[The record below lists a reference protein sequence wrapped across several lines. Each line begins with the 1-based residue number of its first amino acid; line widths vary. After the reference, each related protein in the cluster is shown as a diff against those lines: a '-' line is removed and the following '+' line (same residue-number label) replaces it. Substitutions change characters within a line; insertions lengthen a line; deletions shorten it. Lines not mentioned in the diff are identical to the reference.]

1 MTEPDPAPTAPR
13 RYESVIDKQWR
24 LAQERGE
31 LEDLPG
37 AGRPIPGAGE
47 APDELWWVKGLIARE
62 GLSTE
67 PLLPTAVRL
76 RKELDRLE
84 ATLDELRTEDE
95 VRAEVA
101 ELNRRVTAHVRTP
114 SGPPVRLAV
123 VDVDDAVRGW
133 IERRPAPRPRPAP
146 ETPVIRSRW
155 WRRRP

>member
-1 MTEPDPAPTAPR
+1 MTPPPAPR

-31 LEDLPG
+31 LENLRG

-47 APDELWWVKGLIARE
+47 GSDELWWVKGLIARE

-84 ATLDELRTEDE
+84 TTLDELRTEGE
-95 VRAEVA
+95 VRAEVV

-133 IERRPAPRPRPAP
+133 AERRPARRPRPAP
-146 ETPVIRSRW
+146 ETPVARTRW
-155 WRRRP
+155 WRRRS